1 MGDPTQEKLRILILD
16 DHLVVRQA
24 IKQIVLDE
32 RFDPLEFG
40 ESNAGPEGL
49 DLALGRPWDLVIV
62 REGLEVL
69 TELKRMRP
77 DQLILVLTLRSI
89 ESQIEV
95 TNNPG
100 YLVSAVHR
108 ILAGGTSGQSITA
121 MEAPSDLLARPCH
134 ESLSN
139 RERELL
145 RLLGLGRTLKEI
157 ACALALSEKTIS
169 TYRSRILTKLG
180 LRTTAELVRY
190 AVMNR
195 LAD

>member
-1 MGDPTQEKLRILILD
+1 VDGPTQDKLRILILD

-40 ESNAGPEGL
+40 ESTAGSEGL

-77 DQLILVLTLRSI
+77 DQLIFVLTLRSI

-95 TNNPG
+95 ANNPG
-100 YLVSAVHR
+100 DLVLAVR
-108 ILAGGTSGQSITA
+108 TILAGGTSGQSITA
-121 MEAPSDLLARPCH
+121 GEAPSDLLSLPSH

-139 RERELL
+139 REREVL

-157 ACALALSEKTIS
+157 AGALALSEKTIS
-169 TYRSRILTKLG
+169 TIGAAYSPRS
-180 LRTTAELVRY
+180 
-190 AVMNR
+190 
-195 LAD
+195 D

>member
-1 MGDPTQEKLRILILD
+1 MSDPRQEKLRILILD

-32 RFDPLEFG
+32 RFDPLEFV
-40 ESNAGPEGL
+40 ESNAGPDGL

-77 DQLILVLTLRSI
+77 DQLIFVLTLRSI

-95 TNNPG
+95 ANNPG
-100 YLVSAVHR
+100 DLVSAVR
-108 ILAGGTSGQSITA
+108 TILAGGTSGQSITA
-121 MEAPSDLLARPCH
+121 VEAPSDLLARPRH

-139 RERELL
+139 R
-145 RLLGLGRTLKEI
+145 LGCR
-157 ACALALSEKTIS
+157 APMC
-169 TYRSRILTKLG
+169 
-180 LRTTAELVRY
+180 
-190 AVMNR
+190 
-195 LAD
+195 

>member
-1 MGDPTQEKLRILILD
+1 MSDPRQEKLRILILD

-77 DQLILVLTLRSI
+77 DQLIFVLTLRSI

-100 YLVSAVHR
+100 DLVSAV
-108 ILAGGTSGQSITA
+108 LAGGSSGQSITA
-121 MEAPSDLLARPCH
+121 MEALSGLLARPCH

-139 RERELL
+139 REREVL

-157 ACALALSEKTIS
+157 AGALALSEKTIS

-180 LRTTAELVRY
+180 LRTTAELIRY